1 MKSSELC
8 MRIAEVL
15 SAVKLI
21 DTHEHIAAEEI
32 RRGMTLDFTYL
43 FPHYLS
49 SDLISA
55 GMPLDDLEAIRA
67 PGRAMRDG
75 LRTGISPR
83 DPGYPFPER
92 LPAKELP
99 LDEKWRRIAPYW
111 ERIRNT
117 GYARCILIAI
127 RDLFGIA
134 DLNAQTYETLT
145 VALRD
150 SNKIGW
156 YAHVLKEQAGI
167 EVSVLD
173 YGTTDVDRTLFVP
186 SVRFDRFVDVRDLID
201 VQKLEYDTGTP
212 IASLDDLV
220 SALHEDMDRK
230 VESGM
235 VAVKSGLAYQRSIAY
250 GDPTK
255 HEAEQAFNRLFRR
268 PTQRLSW
275 DEAKPFQDYM
285 LHQIIRQAVER
296 GLPIQV
302 HTGLQE
308 GNGNV
313 ITNSRPT
320 HLVPLFIRYPRAR
333 FDLFH
338 AGYPYHHELTTL
350 AKNFPNVYADLC
362 WIPIVSPTLAT
373 AILHEWLE
381 TVPVNKIFAFGGDF
395 IIVEG
400 AYGHSRMARQV
411 VARVLAEKVEA
422 GYFAE
427 DEAVLFGRMILRDNA
442 KSFFAL

>member
-1 MKSSELC
+1 MNSSELHA
-8 MRIAEVL
+8 RIAEAL
-15 SAVKLI
+15 SDVKLI

-32 RRGMTLDFTYL
+32 RLGMTLDFTYL

-49 SDLISA
+49 SDLVSA

-75 LRTGISPR
+75 LRGGISPR

-92 LPAKELP
+92 LPAEELP

-111 ERIRNT
+111 ERTRNT

-127 RDLFGIA
+127 RELFGIA
-134 DLNAQTYETLT
+134 DLNATTCE
-145 VALRD
+145 ALSSALQD
-150 SNKIGW
+150 SNRAGW
-156 YAHVLKEQAGI
+156 YAHVLKERAGI
-167 EVSVLD
+167 EISVLD
-173 YGTTDVDRTLFVP
+173 YGSTDVDRTLFAP

-212 IASLDDLV
+212 IESLDDLV
-220 SALHEDMDRK
+220 SALSVDMDRN
-230 VESGM
+230 VEGGM
-235 VAVKSGLAYQRSIAY
+235 VAVKSGLAYYRSIAY
-250 GDPTK
+250 DDPTH
-255 HEAEQAFNRLFRR
+255 HEAEQAFNRLFRH
-268 PTQRLSW
+268 PAQRLSW
-275 DEAKPFQDYM
+275 DEAKPFQDYV
-285 LHQIIRQAVER
+285 LHQIVRQASAR

-320 HLVPLFIRYPRAR
+320 HFVPLFIRYPRAR

-338 AGYPYHHELTTL
+338 AGYPYHHELATL

-362 WIPIVSPTLAT
+362 WIPIVSPTLA
-373 AILHEWLE
+373 AGILHEWLE
-381 TVPVNKIFAFGGDF
+381 TIPVSKIFGFGGDF

-400 AYGHSRMARQV
+400 AYGHSWLARQV
-411 VARVLAEKVEA
+411 VNRVLAEKVEA
-422 GYFAE
+422 GYFSE
-427 DEAVLFGRMILRDNA
+427 DEAVAFGRMILRENA
-442 KSFFAL
+442 KAFFAL

>member
-1 MKSSELC
+1 
-8 MRIAEVL
+8 
-15 SAVKLI
+15 
-21 DTHEHIAAEEI
+21 
-32 RRGMTLDFTYL
+32 
-43 FPHYLS
+43 
-49 SDLISA
+49 
-55 GMPLDDLEAIRA
+55 
-67 PGRAMRDG
+67 
-75 LRTGISPR
+75 
-83 DPGYPFPER
+83 
-92 LPAKELP
+92 
-99 LDEKWRRIAPYW
+99 
-111 ERIRNT
+111 
-117 GYARCILIAI
+117 
-127 RDLFGIA
+127 
-134 DLNAQTYETLT
+134 
-145 VALRD
+145 
-150 SNKIGW
+150 
-156 YAHVLKEQAGI
+156 
-167 EVSVLD
+167 
-173 YGTTDVDRTLFVP
+173 
-186 SVRFDRFVDVRDLID
+186 
-201 VQKLEYDTGTP
+201 
-212 IASLDDLV
+212 
-220 SALHEDMDRK
+220 
-230 VESGM
+230 
-235 VAVKSGLAYQRSIAY
+235 
-250 GDPTK
+250 
-255 HEAEQAFNRLFRR
+255 
-268 PTQRLSW
+268 
-275 DEAKPFQDYM
+275 M

-313 ITNSRPT
+313 ITNSRPS
-320 HLVPLFIRYPRAR
+320 HLIPLFIRYPRAR

-381 TVPVNKIFAFGGDF
+381 TIPVNKIFAFGGDF